1 MSEEEP
7 AMKRLR
13 MDQELQ
19 IKAILADEYTENIK
33 DVDVYTCTV
42 QDKKNISKIMQELA
56 NKLPLNDLQHLKR
69 VNGKQIIICKTSQAQ
84 SLEDLKEYL
93 QDKLENTDIV
103 DKLLE
108 STAIVKVPGSMPKL
122 RWQYEAVISKWP
134 CKFHPDKYLE
144 QRYEGS
150 NFAAEEKQFHLK
162 IANLLKD
169 VSRKLR
175 QNKPVGICI
184 DPRYQRIVALG
195 SSETEKSPVMHAAM
209 VLVDCVAT
217 TQEAGAWHAIHE
229 QKICF
234 EQEEKCT
241 ELNLNGIP
249 AAFKAFLNEH
259 EEYRN
264 LKLGAERVHE
274 KEKLK
279 IEDLAAVEGD
289 NLSKYGPYLCTG
301 YDIYLSHEPC
311 LMCSMALV
319 HSRAKRVFFVNNS
332 TNGAL
337 ITRFKLQ
344 AVPELNHHYEVYQF
358 VEENNNATANNKS

>member
-1 MSEEEP
+1 MSEEP
-7 AMKRLR
+7 AAKRLR

-19 IKAILADEYTENIK
+19 IKAILADEYTESIK

-69 VNGKQIIICKTSQAQ
+69 VNGSQIIICSTSQVQ
-84 SLEDLKEYL
+84 SFEDLKEFL
-93 QDKLENTDIV
+93 QNKLENLDIV
-103 DKLLE
+103 DKLLDHL
-108 STAIVKVPGSMPKL
+108 AIVKVPGNIPKL
-122 RWQYEAVISKWP
+122 RWQYETVSSKWP

-144 QRYEGS
+144 QRYEGT
-150 NFAAEEKQFHLK
+150 NFAFEEQQFHLK
-162 IANLLKD
+162 IAKLLKD

-217 TQEAGAWHAIHE
+217 TQEAGAWHAIRKE
-229 QKICF
+229 RIYL
-234 EQEEKCT
+234 EQEEKSN

-249 AAFKAFLNEH
+249 TEFKAFLNEH
-259 EEYRN
+259 EEYKN
-264 LKLGAERVHE
+264 LKLGAEKVHE

-279 IEDLAAVEGD
+279 LEDLAAVEGD

-358 VEENNNATANNKS
+358 VESNNKS